1 MVAVMPDDALDAEK
15 IGLLGQ
21 WAEGLQH
28 DGRAELAAAGRA
40 ILMLI
45 EEVERLHVHLW
56 DQHLNAPDA
65 NPDAVAPSGAEGEV
79 ADIQPELEQSL
90 RNRLRARLKG
100 ASADA

>member
-56 DQHLNAPDA
+56 DQHLNAPGT
-65 NPDAVAPSGAEGEV
+65 NPDAAASAGAEGEV
-79 ADIQPELEQSL
+79 IDTRPELGS
-90 RNRLRARLKG
+90 
-100 ASADA
+100 